1 MSKKKVLVIGGT
13 GIAGQFITDYL
24 LHYHD
29 ICELFIASRGIHK
42 ISEKK
47 VKFIKM
53 AIHDT
58 QNIES
63 VIKQFDIIILA
74 LGPFSC
80 VGTDIY
86 TICLRN
92 HVICV
97 DINDDYGHSGR
108 VLEIK
113 NENRNGI
120 MSRVDNFHARI
131 CCRTIKKNCFRSRI
145 ENLFWSRCCFWNSF
159 NNQYV

>member
-53 AIHDT
+53 
-58 QNIES
+58 
-63 VIKQFDIIILA
+63 
-74 LGPFSC
+74 
-80 VGTDIY
+80 
-86 TICLRN
+86 
-92 HVICV
+92 
-97 DINDDYGHSGR
+97 
-108 VLEIK
+108 
-113 NENRNGI
+113 
-120 MSRVDNFHARI
+120 DN
-131 CCRTIKKNCFRSRI
+131 
-145 ENLFWSRCCFWNSF
+145 L
-159 NNQYV
+159 

>member
-53 AIHDT
+53 DIHDT

-97 DINDDYGHSGR
+97 DINDDYGR
-108 VLEIK
+108 KLPK
-113 NENRNGI
+113 L
-120 MSRVDNFHARI
+120 A
-131 CCRTIKKNCFRSRI
+131 
-145 ENLFWSRCCFWNSF
+145 
-159 NNQYV
+159 Y

>member
-53 AIHDT
+53 DIHDT

-86 TICLRN
+86 TICL
-92 HVICV
+92 
-97 DINDDYGHSGR
+97 S
-108 VLEIK
+108 
-113 NENRNGI
+113 
-120 MSRVDNFHARI
+120 
-131 CCRTIKKNCFRSRI
+131 T
-145 ENLFWSRCCFWNSF
+145 
-159 NNQYV
+159 

>member
-53 AIHDT
+53 DIHDT

-63 VIKQFDIIILA
+63 VIKQFDIIGI
-74 LGPFSC
+74 FSKC
-80 VGTDIY
+80 P
-86 TICLRN
+86 
-92 HVICV
+92 
-97 DINDDYGHSGR
+97 
-108 VLEIK
+108 
-113 NENRNGI
+113 
-120 MSRVDNFHARI
+120 
-131 CCRTIKKNCFRSRI
+131 
-145 ENLFWSRCCFWNSF
+145 
-159 NNQYV
+159 